1 MQSAQQRHAEAAY
14 KGVNEVCGQVG
25 PQAQQVKAVYGQLCH
40 RFPSL
45 VMTNGLRL
53 AFSFFKS
60 KGESS
65 NLSVAQA
72 YRLYLKNM
80 GEAVNQDWQNSKN
93 VSSEGADYLFLSR
106 EVLSASVWF
115 KRYAEAILDVEQ
127 GVDELALE
135 ETQ

>member
-14 KGVNEVCGQVG
+14 NGVNEVCGQVG
-25 PQAQQVKAVYGQLCH
+25 VEAAYGQLCH

-53 AFSFFKS
+53 AFAFFKS

-65 NLSVAQA
+65 NPSVAQA

-93 VSSEGADYLFLSR
+93 ISSEGADYLFLSR

-115 KRYAEAILDVEQ
+115 KRYAEAILNIEQ
-127 GVDELALE
+127 GMDELALE
-135 ETQ
+135 ET

>member
-14 KGVNEVCGQVG
+14 KGINEARAQAKSQGQ
-25 PQAQQVKAVYGQLCH
+25 AFEAAYGQLCH

-53 AFSFFKS
+53 AFAFFKA

-65 NLSVAQA
+65 NTAAAQA

-80 GEAVNQDWQNSKN
+80 GEAVKQDWQNAKN
-93 VSSEGADYLFLSR
+93 ISAESADYLALSR

-115 KRYAEAILDVEQ
+115 KRYAEAILNVEQ
-127 GVDELALE
+127 GTDELALE
-135 ETQ
+135 EIQ